1 MDSQEVRREWRARS
15 GEYSPAYYAYY
26 GPDDKTDAVRAALD
40 QFLAGPEPAILEVG
54 SSSGRHLAGLL
65 EAGYTDLTGVELNP
79 EAKPVMEETYP
90 ELASQGTFHFEA
102 IESVVSEFA
111 DDAFDVV
118 YSVETL
124 QHVHPDDDW
133 VFEALARIAGDLI
146 VTVENEG
153 SADEGE
159 SVNYIND
166 EFPLYYRDWGAI
178 FTAFGFEQVKVE
190 VGDRDTIRVFRAQSN

>member
-40 QFLAGPEPAILEVG
+40 RHLAGPDPAILEVG
-54 SSSGRHLAGLL
+54 SSAGRHLAGLL

-102 IESVVSEFA
+102 IESVVSEFV

-153 SADEGE
+153 SAEEGE

-190 VGDRDTIRVFRAQSN
+190 VGDRDTIRVFRAGSN

>member
-40 QFLAGPEPAILEVG
+40 EHLARPDPAILEVG
-54 SSSGRHLAGLL
+54 SSAGRHLAGLL
-65 EAGYTDLTGVELNP
+65 EAGYTDLAGVELNP
-79 EAKPVMEETYP
+79 EAKPVMEENYP
-90 ELASQGTFHFEA
+90 ELASQGTFHFDA

-133 VFEALARIAGDLI
+133 VFEALARIAGELI

-153 SADEGE
+153 SAEEEE

-178 FTAFGFEQVKVE
+178 FTAFGFEQVAVE
-190 VGDRDTIRVFRAQSN
+190 ERDRDTIRVFRARSD